1 MVFCPKLH
9 AQDRDSC
16 SGNVK
21 SDNVLNKVL
30 DKVEK
35 LPKNWEKRFNDKYSG
50 LTRKIEYSQ
59 IIPPLGLEVT
69 YNKTTHIL
77 FPAPIRYVDLG
88 NNKIIAGV
96 AGDAENVLRIKAA
109 VENFSEETNLAV
121 IIDNGYYYTFN
132 VKYAQEP
139 DKLNIEMQDFLHDGS
154 VVNRPNNSIEVYLK
168 ELNNESPQLVQ
179 IIMRAIQKNNFRII
193 KHIGA
198 RGFGVQFLLKGIYSY
213 GGMFYFHTEIKNNS
227 AVDYKIDYLTY
238 KIVDKK
244 TVKRTTT
251 QELVLTPVRSLNQVT
266 VVKGRTTESTV
277 FAIPIFTIMENKILQ
292 VVLHEANGGRHLIF
306 NVENRDLVRAREIT
320 NFNIN

>member
-1 MVFCPKLH
+1 MKHVSLTFVMIVVTF
-9 AQDRDSC
+9 AQMQARGDSLC
-16 SGNVK
+16 RK
-21 SDNVLNKVL
+21 PL
-30 DKVEK
+30 E
-35 LPKNWEKRFNDKYSG
+35 WEKRFNDKFSG
-50 LTRKIEYSQ
+50 LTKKIEYSRV
-59 IIPPLGLEVT
+59 ISPYGLEVA

-88 NNKIIAGV
+88 NDKIIAGV

-109 VENFSEETNLAV
+109 VDGFSEETNVAV
-121 IIDNGYYYTFN
+121 ITDNGYYYTFN
-132 VKYAQEP
+132 VRYAREP

-154 VVNRPNNSIEVYLK
+154 AVNRPNNSIEVYLK
-168 ELNNESPQLVQ
+168 ELNKESPQLIH
-179 IIMRAIQKNNFRII
+179 IIMQAIQKNNFRIM

-198 RGFGVQFLLKGIYSY
+198 RGFGIQFLLKGIYSY
-213 GGMFYFHTEIKNNS
+213 GGMLYFHTEIRNSS
-227 AVDYKIDYLTY
+227 AVDFKIDYLTY

-251 QELVLTPVRSLNQVT
+251 QESVLTPVRSLNQVT

-277 FAIPIFTIMENKILQ
+277 FAIPIFTIMENKVLQ
-292 VVLHEANGGRHLIF
+292 VVLHEANGGRHLSF